1 MTQPSKAGPVI
12 LTLFALP
19 FLGGGLLFLYAQVV
33 SRQNFKTTDLVAG
46 AAMASFFVLMGGGLI
61 FASSKGYGLL
71 KKLAALQEANP
82 LSPWLWRADWASRR
96 AESQNKKSLSLLG
109 SPRHSAI

>member
-61 FASSKGYGLL
+61 SGSFRS
-71 KKLAALQEANP
+71 AAEVVAGQRPARTHP
-82 LSPWLWRADWASRR
+82 PGFQFIWRNSVCLCAARNHP
-96 AESQNKKSLSLLG
+96 A
-109 SPRHSAI
+109 